1 MNVQHYIP
9 TIITH
14 LYLEC
19 YFELDI
25 FKAAYLFIYL
35 FILQNI

>member
-1 MNVQHYIP
+1 MNRHHYIP

-14 LYLEC
+14 LYLES
-19 YFELDI
+19 YIELNI
-25 FKAAYLFIYL
+25 FKTAYL